1 MPNSDHHDHHQ
12 VNRHDHHP
20 QHQLPK
26 KSFRIK
32 QDDKFFS
39 RLLSKETSQ
48 PNSSCR
54 VYYGEA
60 AGAVPF
66 VWESQPG
73 TPKHTF
79 EATSLPPLTPPP
91 SYSTTNNYSNSK
103 SEGSKPRPFLLLTTI
118 FRKKPK
124 TSGHNKLSQPSSSS
138 LSSLSSSPSSSSWSI
153 SSSNYSASTIQKRRF
168 LTWDLR
174 IPMFDYAAAA
184 AAHYNADDH
193 DAPPRHAVS
202 GSPSSTLC
210 FPEMRKKKYWISCVS
225 VCYVRA

>member
-1 MPNSDHHDHHQ
+1 MPNSDHNDHHQ
-12 VNRHDHHP
+12 VNRHDYHS

-79 EATSLPPLTPPP
+79 ETTSLPPLTPPP
-91 SYSTTNNYSNSK
+91 SYSTTNNYSISK
-103 SEGSKPRPFLLLTTI
+103 SEGSKLRPLLLLTTI

-124 TSGHNKLSQPSSSS
+124 TSGHNKLSQPPSSS
-138 LSSLSSSPSSSSWSI
+138 LSSLSSSSSSSSWSVL
-153 SSSNYSASTIQKRRF
+153 SSNYSASTIQKGRF
-168 LTWDLR
+168 LSWNLR
-174 IPMFDYAAAA
+174 IPMFDCAA
-184 AAHYNADDH
+184 AAHYNVDDH

-202 GSPSSTLC
+202 GSPSSTLR
-210 FPEMRKKKYWISCVS
+210 FPVMRKKKDWISCV
-225 VCYVRA
+225 